1 MPASA
6 DAVAPVTCNRA
17 ATNNIAVFVVVV
29 LILDCVGQTL
39 QLWRHRRILSLH
51 REFRD

>member
-17 ATNNIAVFVVVV
+17 ATDNSAVVVVVV
-29 LILDCVGQTL
+29 LILFCAGQTL
-39 QLWRHRRILSLH
+39 QL
-51 REFRD
+51 

>member
-17 ATNNIAVFVVVV
+17 ATNNIAIFV
-29 LILDCVGQTL
+29 LILDFVGQTL
-39 QLWRHRRILSLH
+39 QL
-51 REFRD
+51 

>member
-17 ATNNIAVFVVVV
+17 ATDNSAVFVVV
-29 LILDCVGQTL
+29 LILFCAGQTL
-39 QLWRHRRILSLH
+39 QL
-51 REFRD
+51 

>member
-17 ATNNIAVFVVVV
+17 ATDNIAVVVVV

>member
-17 ATNNIAVFVVVV
+17 TTDNSAVVVV

-51 REFRD
+51 CEFRD